1 MEQNHQD
8 ITAKNKQPIKGTL
21 IYQPKGPA
29 GEYTKWAINL
39 YNGCS
44 NGCEYCYN
52 RRGVLSHAFGDELKL
67 AAPVFKL
74 RSKYVSE
81 YVMQYV
87 TENGIDSPFDIS
99 EDVIY
104 DMTVDAIYTILDK
117 DMNKIGMDRL
127 QKDGGIFMSFKC
139 DPCDK
144 DVYPYT
150 EKVMMA
156 LMYNPRIPVTILTK
170 NVDWL
175 DDEGGFIYND
185 STRARANLLTIGF
198 TITGMDEMEGKAP
211 STAERINALERV
223 KALGYKTFVSMEP
236 IVKFCRAKDVL
247 MDVMGET
254 DEIRLGLQSP
264 FKKDRYEPDELIE
277 FLQYLVAASRA
288 TPETK
293 VVLKKSFFD
302 ERLYRQI
309 PAYLHDDYMQL
320 VNELKCNEPL

>member
-1 MEQNHQD
+1 MNK
-8 ITAKNKQPIKGTL
+8 AKETKEAGPIKGTL

-29 GEYTKWAINL
+29 GEYAKWAINL

-52 RRGVLSHAFGDELKL
+52 RIGVLSHAFGDEPKL
-67 AAPVFKL
+67 AAPIKELKEKL
-74 RSKYVSE
+74 VRSYVKTNQLTSNQIKKHWDWME
-81 YVMQYV
+81 QESIYEALAQIF
-87 TENGIDSPFDIS
+87 EK
-99 EDVIY
+99 DV
-104 DMTVDAIYTILDK
+104 
-117 DMNKIGMDRL
+117 NKIGLERL
-127 QKDGGIFMSFKC
+127 RKEGIFLSFKC
-139 DPCDK
+139 DPFEPSTTAVTTK
-144 DVYPYT
+144 
-150 EKVMMA
+150 A
-156 LMYNPRIPVTILTK
+156 LTLLIYYFKIPVTVLTK
-170 NVDWL
+170 NTAWL
-175 DDEGGFIYND
+175 DDEDSEIYTT
-185 STRARANLLTIGF
+185 SMRSSNLLTIGF

-223 KALGYKTFVSMEP
+223 KAMGYKTFVSMEP
-236 IVKFCRAKDVL
+236 IVKFHRAKDVL
-247 MDVMGET
+247 MGVMGET

-309 PAYLHDDYMQL
+309 PAHLHDDYMQL

>member
-1 MEQNHQD
+1 MNK
-8 ITAKNKQPIKGTL
+8 AKETKEAGPIKGTL

-29 GEYTKWAINL
+29 GEYAKWAINL

-52 RRGVLSHAFGDELKL
+52 RRGVLSHAFGNEPKL

-156 LMYNPRIPVTILTK
+156 LMYNPRMPVTILTK

-198 TITGMDEMEGKAP
+198 TITGMDEMEVRLHLQP
-211 STAERINALERV
+211 SA
-223 KALGYKTFVSMEP
+223 SMP
-236 IVKFCRAKDVL
+236 W
-247 MDVMGET
+247 
-254 DEIRLGLQSP
+254 
-264 FKKDRYEPDELIE
+264 
-277 FLQYLVAASRA
+277 
-288 TPETK
+288 
-293 VVLKKSFFD
+293 
-302 ERLYRQI
+302 
-309 PAYLHDDYMQL
+309 
-320 VNELKCNEPL
+320 NE